1 MTKTVEI
8 NLEPI
13 KSSLTGDEI
22 KVGDE
27 IVYVTMCTKTNYIS
41 RGKFLGTRVSKHTYM
56 TRWGTPREVTNVDIR
71 YIVEQDGGRKT
82 SLNYARMVPVG
93 VPVTA
98 LVGARL

>member
-8 NLEPI
+8 NLDPV
-13 KSSLTGDEI
+13 KSKLTGDEI

-41 RGKFLGTRVSKHTYM
+41 RGKFLGTRVSKRTYT
-56 TRWGTPREVTNVDIR
+56 TRWGTPREITNVDIR
-71 YIVEQDGGRKT
+71 YMVEQEDGRKT
-82 SLNYARMVPVG
+82 SLNYARMIPINA
-93 VPVTA
+93 PVTA